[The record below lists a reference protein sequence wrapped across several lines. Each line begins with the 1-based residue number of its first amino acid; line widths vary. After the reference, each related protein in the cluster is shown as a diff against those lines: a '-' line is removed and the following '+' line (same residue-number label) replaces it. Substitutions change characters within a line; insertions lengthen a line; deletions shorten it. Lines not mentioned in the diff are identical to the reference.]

1 MRDLFGPESALASA
15 HPAYSERPQQAEM
28 AQAVATTLEHGGVLL
43 CEAGTGT
50 GKSLAYLAPAVLS
63 SRRVI
68 VSTATHALQS
78 QLVSEDVPM
87 LARALG
93 RPLHAEL
100 LKGRSNYA
108 CKLLVSQLEQRL
120 FDERFEGELESLRGW
135 LETTET
141 GDRAELEREPSPGAW
156 REISVGPDRCRGPRC
171 PSADSCFAERAR
183 QRAHDADVVI
193 VNHALLFADLSVRI
207 ASDGVTGVLP
217 EYDAVILDEAHE
229 LENVAAEW
237 LGARFSLRDVGTIAR
252 ETERACRVEN
262 APPPLRLLMDAQ
274 LHAQRVFDL
283 LPSGPGRVRLS
294 PADLAR
300 ANGEALAGARH
311 ALRTLAAMF
320 AGSGEA
326 RDLVSRQAERLALS
340 LDACFD
346 ADHELAVVWRE
357 GGATDCE
364 LRAAPIDVAP
374 LVREHLWDRLH
385 AAVLTSATL
394 SIDGDLS
401 FTRRRLGLEAAREIV
416 LPSPFDIAANALLY
430 LPRTAP
436 DPREPGWEAR
446 IAELLCEIVEA
457 SGGRA
462 LCLFTSHRALR
473 ELSALVAPR
482 LRDYRVLVQGQAPR
496 ERLLEAF
503 RNDVTSVLF
512 ATSSFWQGVD
522 VRGESLSC
530 VIIDKLPFAVPSDPL
545 VAGRCERIERDGGS
559 SFAEYSVPH
568 AALMLRQGFGR
579 LLRAESDRG
588 VVALL
593 DGRVRRARYGRDL
606 LAALPP
612 APITDSIEDV
622 RAFFAG
628 EGLASES
635 LYAEVL

>member
-1 MRDLFGPESALASA
+1 MSAYASA
-15 HPAYSERPQQAEM
+15 RRYGEEAGAKRLAAELIRLGALSAAIANGASADEADTF
-28 AQAVATTLEHGGVLL
+28 AQAME
-43 CEAGTGT
+43 
-50 GKSLAYLAPAVLS
+50 
-63 SRRVI
+63 
-68 VSTATHALQS
+68 
-78 QLVSEDVPM
+78 
-87 LARALG
+87 
-93 RPLHAEL
+93 
-100 LKGRSNYA
+100 YA
-108 CKLLVSQLEQRL
+108 
-120 FDERFEGELESLRGW
+120 FF
-135 LETTET
+135 
-141 GDRAELEREPSPGAW
+141 
-156 REISVGPDRCRGPRC
+156 
-171 PSADSCFAERAR
+171 
-183 QRAHDADVVI
+183 
-193 VNHALLFADLSVRI
+193 
-207 ASDGVTGVLP
+207 
-217 EYDAVILDEAHE
+217 
-229 LENVAAEW
+229 
-237 LGARFSLRDVGTIAR
+237 
-252 ETERACRVEN
+252 
-262 APPPLRLLMDAQ
+262 
-274 LHAQRVFDL
+274 
-283 LPSGPGRVRLS
+283 
-294 PADLAR
+294 
-300 ANGEALAGARH
+300 
-311 ALRTLAAMF
+311 
-320 AGSGEA
+320 
-326 RDLVSRQAERLALS
+326 
-340 LDACFD
+340 
-346 ADHELAVVWRE
+346 
-357 GGATDCE
+357 
-364 LRAAPIDVAP
+364 
-374 LVREHLWDRLH
+374 
-385 AAVLTSATL
+385 
-394 SIDGDLS
+394 
-401 FTRRRLGLEAAREIV
+401 
-416 LPSPFDIAANALLY
+416 
-430 LPRTAP
+430 
-436 DPREPGWEAR
+436 
-446 IAELLCEIVEA
+446 EA